1 MATTN
6 ITIRMDEELKKQAE
20 ELFSELGLN
29 MTTAF
34 TVFAKQAVREQKI
47 PFMLSK
53 RTPNQETL
61 EAIKEIEEMKKDKN
75 KKTYHNFAELLEE
88 VKNEI

>member
-6 ITIRMDEELKKQAE
+6 ITIRMDEELKKQAK
-20 ELFSELGLN
+20 ELFSDLGLN

-53 RTPNQETL
+53 KTPNQETL
-61 EAIKEIEEMKKDKN
+61 EAIREVEQMKKILK
-75 KKTYHNFAELLEE
+75 
-88 VKNEI
+88 

>member
-20 ELFSELGLN
+20 ELFSDLGLN

-34 TVFAKQAVREQKI
+34 HIFLKQAVREQQI
-47 PFMLSK
+47 PFMVSK
-53 RTPNQETL
+53 RVANNETFMAL
-61 EAIKEIEEMKKDKN
+61 KEIEQLKKDKN
-75 KKTYHNFAELLEE
+75 KKTYDSFAELLEE
-88 VKNEI
+88 IENDI

>member
-20 ELFSELGLN
+20 ELFSDLGLN
-29 MTTAF
+29 MTTALTAF
-34 TVFAKQAVREQKI
+34 VKQSVREQKI

-53 RTPNQETL
+53 KTPKKHWRQL
-61 EAIKEIEEMKKDKN
+61 EK
-75 KKTYHNFAELLEE
+75 
-88 VKNEI
+88 

>member
-20 ELFSELGLN
+20 ELFSDLGLN

-47 PFMLSK
+47 PFMLYK
-53 RTPNQETL
+53 KTPNQETL
-61 EAIKEIEEMKKDKN
+61 EAIREVEQMKKNPENYKGYTDVDEMMK
-75 KKTYHNFAELLEE
+75 ELLQ
-88 VKNEI
+88 